1 MTLWLLGQDE
11 PEMRVVGEGTVA
23 WKERMPGLV
32 CLDVALGPDS
42 PISVALG
49 RSINPLGLIF
59 LIIKCLSGVL

>member
-1 MTLWLLGQDE
+1 
-11 PEMRVVGEGTVA
+11 
-23 WKERMPGLV
+23 MPGLV
-32 CLDVALGPDS
+32 CLDMALGPDS